1 MADRKEE
8 KSQYRAEYYVN
19 NREEILRK
27 QLSTMRTTAKK
38 FFGRKTN
45 AMRTIVKN
53 GLCTTMLTVKKFCGK
68 KPSTVRTIN
77 EQDRAR
83 YARNRE
89 EILRKKAELRR
100 PPKPKKPP
108 KFKYQAA
115 FNKRVREEKRYYCEV
130 CDTAFS
136 KPNELKRHFET
147 KKHARNSQAPK

>member
-8 KSQYRAEYYVN
+8 KSQYQAEYYVN

-68 KPSTVRTIN
+68 KPSTVRTIVKKSMN
-77 EQDRAR
+77 KTERDTPGIERKSFGKKLSFAD
-83 YARNRE
+83 
-89 EILRKKAELRR
+89 LRSLKNLRSSNTKLRSTSESGKKKDIIASSATPLFQN
-100 PPKPKKPP
+100 P
-108 KFKYQAA
+108 
-115 FNKRVREEKRYYCEV
+115 
-130 CDTAFS
+130 TS
-136 KPNELKRHFET
+136 
-147 KKHARNSQAPK
+147 